1 MSKTSQLTESKS
13 FFIKI
18 KNSIIDLDQSIA
30 WVLIIDI
37 TETMVAIMLNI
48 WTISL
53 SDDSPIIKE
62 HLEGFAF
69 NTITSSVKLV
79 ISCLINGLVHE
90 ESERIYSVL
99 DNFNSGEFDANEYK
113 EWLTFKNIAIETM
126 FGFTIGGFAALR
138 KTTLIPV
145 KKINKNFFFLY
156 KTLLTHYFLIDIH
169 IHIELYHYFGAN
181 FKIMK
186 H

>member
-1 MSKTSQLTESKS
+1 MFDIKIISKGKIMSKTSQLTESKS

-37 TETMVAIMLNI
+37 TETIVGIMLNI

-138 KTTLIPV
+138 KTTLTPV
-145 KKINKNFFFLY
+145 KKN
-156 KTLLTHYFLIDIH
+156 
-169 IHIELYHYFGAN
+169 
-181 FKIMK
+181 
-186 H
+186 

>member
-1 MSKTSQLTESKS
+1 MSKTSQLTELKS

-18 KNSIIDLDQSIA
+18 KNSIIALDDSIVR
-30 WVLIIDI
+30 VLIIDI

-62 HLEGFAF
+62 NLEGFAF

-79 ISCLINGLVHE
+79 ISCFINGLVHE

-99 DNFNSGEFDANEYK
+99 DNFKAEDFDANEYK
-113 EWLTFKNIAIETM
+113 EWLMFKNISKEKM

-145 KKINKNFFFLY
+145 KKNFFFFFLR
-156 KTLLTHYFLIDIH
+156 KLLTDYFFYRYSH
-169 IHIELYHYFGAN
+169 S
-181 FKIMK
+181 
-186 H
+186 

>member
-1 MSKTSQLTESKS
+1 MSKTSQLKESKS

-18 KNSIIDLDQSIA
+18 KNSIIALDQSIA

-48 WTISL
+48 WIISL
-53 SDDSPIIKE
+53 SDGSPIFKS
-62 HLEGFAF
+62 HLETLAF

-79 ISCLINGLVHE
+79 ISCFINGLVHE

-99 DNFNSGEFDANEYK
+99 DNFNAKNFDANDYK
-113 EWLTFKNIAIETM
+113 EWLMFKNISKEKM
-126 FGFTIGGFAALR
+126 FGFTIGGFAPLR

-145 KKINKNFFFLY
+145 KKISYFFRKLY
-156 KTLLTHYFLIDIH
+156 
-169 IHIELYHYFGAN
+169 
-181 FKIMK
+181 
-186 H
+186 

>member
-1 MSKTSQLTESKS
+1 MSKTSQLKELKN

-18 KNSIIDLDQSIA
+18 KNSIITLDDSIA

-37 TETMVAIMLNI
+37 TETMVLIMLNI

-62 HLEGFAF
+62 YLEEFALS
-69 NTITSSVKLV
+69 TITSSMKLV
-79 ISCLINGLVHE
+79 ISCFINGLVHE

-99 DNFNSGEFDANEYK
+99 DNFNSEDFDANEYK
-113 EWLTFKNIAIETM
+113 EFLMFKNISKETM
-126 FGFTIGGFAALR
+126 FGFTIGGFSALR

-145 KKINKNFFFLY
+145 KKNFIIILRNIY
-156 KTLLTHYFLIDIH
+156 
-169 IHIELYHYFGAN
+169 
-181 FKIMK
+181 
-186 H
+186 

>member
-1 MSKTSQLTESKS
+1 MSKTSQLTELKS

-18 KNSIIDLDQSIA
+18 KNSIIALDDSIA
-30 WVLIIDI
+30 RVLIIDI
-37 TETMVAIMLNI
+37 TETIVGIMLNI

-99 DNFNSGEFDANEYK
+99 DNFKAEDFDANEYK
-113 EWLTFKNIAIETM
+113 EWLMFKNISKEKM

-145 KKINKNFFFLY
+145 KKIFFFFLR
-156 KTLLTHYFLIDIH
+156 KLLTDYFFYRYSH
-169 IHIELYHYFGAN
+169 S
-181 FKIMK
+181 
-186 H
+186 

>member
-1 MSKTSQLTESKS
+1 MFDLKITPKDKIISKTSQLTELKNS
-13 FFIKI
+13 FIKI
-18 KNSIIDLDQSIA
+18 KNSIITLDDSIA

-53 SDDSPIIKE
+53 SDDSPIIKSR
-62 HLEGFAF
+62 LEGFAF

-99 DNFNSGEFDANEYK
+99 DNFNSGDFDANEYK
-113 EWLTFKNIAIETM
+113 EWLMFKNISKEKM

-145 KKINKNFFFLY
+145 
-156 KTLLTHYFLIDIH
+156 
-169 IHIELYHYFGAN
+169 
-181 FKIMK
+181 
-186 H
+186 

>member
-1 MSKTSQLTESKS
+1 MFALKIISKDKIISKTSQLTELKNS
-13 FFIKI
+13 FIKI
-18 KNSIIDLDQSIA
+18 KNSIITLDDSIA

-37 TETMVAIMLNI
+37 TVTMVGIMLNI

-79 ISCLINGLVHE
+79 ISCFINGLVHE

-99 DNFNSGEFDANEYK
+99 DNFNAKDFDTNEYK
-113 EWLTFKNIAIETM
+113 EWLMFKNISKEKM

-138 KTTLIPV
+138 RTTLIPV
-145 KKINKNFFFLY
+145 KKAF
-156 KTLLTHYFLIDIH
+156 
-169 IHIELYHYFGAN
+169 
-181 FKIMK
+181 
-186 H
+186 